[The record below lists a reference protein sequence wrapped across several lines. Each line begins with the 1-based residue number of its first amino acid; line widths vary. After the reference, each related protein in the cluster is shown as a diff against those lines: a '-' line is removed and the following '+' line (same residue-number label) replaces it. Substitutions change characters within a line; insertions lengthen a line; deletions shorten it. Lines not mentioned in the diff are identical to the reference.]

1 MKLNQRQDLFQP
13 SMYTMYYVVVRLIHS
28 STHMLSSKVRMGER
42 QKDELVEVV
51 AEGTTQIFQVITI
64 IIRLRP

>member
-1 MKLNQRQDLFQP
+1 
-13 SMYTMYYVVVRLIHS
+13 MYTMYYVVVRLIHS

-51 AEGTTQIFQVITI
+51 AEETTQIFQVITI